1 MIVYRE
7 SLEGIEPAHLK
18 GFFVGWA
25 NPPRPEAHLRLLR
38 GSDRVVL
45 AWDEE
50 AGRVVGFICA
60 LTDGVLNAYVPQLEV
75 LPDWQGRGIGSELT
89 RRMLARLGGL
99 YAVDLLCDPSLDP
112 FYARFEML
120 SASGMMLRRYA
131 VQSGAR
137 PPDAAGAASGQK
149 QSIWRRLLGLFGKR
163 V

>member
-7 SLEGIEPAHLK
+7 SLEGIEPGHLK

-89 RRMLARLGGL
+89 RRMLARLGNL

-120 SASGMMLRRYA
+120 SASGMMLRRYTF
-131 VQSGAR
+131 QSGVR
-137 PPDAAGAASGQK
+137 PPEGAGIGAAQRPSF
-149 QSIWRRLLGLFGKR
+149 WRRLAALFGK
-163 V
+163 